1 MKTPNITISDEQH
14 KLYNQLFEALGKLQ
28 KDEDFIKKMEI
39 AIEMSDEDIT
49 EQNEDDYMKLINLKE
64 DIIDIT
70 NNYFP

>member
-1 MKTPNITISDEQH
+1 MKNITITDTQH

-39 AIEMSDEDIT
+39 AQQMVDEDIT
-49 EQNEDDYMKLINLKE
+49 DKNEDDYMKLINLKE